1 MKKVNKKNYLYTTL
15 IILCISLFSCVN
27 DLNVTPIDPSVNQK
41 FNQSQV
47 FAKIYSSFELTG
59 LQGPAGNPD
68 VQASDEGNFGLYRT
82 FWNMNELCTDEACW
96 PYEANPGILGVQ
108 INTPNSG
115 NPIIQNFYE
124 YSFIEITTC
133 NSFLDLTAGKTDAET
148 IKERA
153 EVRFIRSLHYYN
165 LMDLYGNVP
174 FATTVSTALPKQIK
188 RADLFNWIKNE
199 LTAIQPDMY
208 QTRTHDYYRVDV
220 VASYLLLS
228 RMYLNAQVYTGTA
241 KFDSAAIFAK
251 KVIDSDYQLASK
263 YRYLFMGDNAGTI
276 DGSAVNDA
284 PNELIFAVAANGK
297 KISSYAGSCYLVASS
312 AFTDMTDKRVSNYLP
327 SSRWGCNRAK
337 VALTQKFFP
346 TGTIPSGA
354 DLVDLRTAAGDDR
367 AMLYGNNRPVAI
379 LDRTDPKQGLAVFK
393 FTNGRA
399 DGDTTK
405 ISDVTM
411 PDTDIPMMRKAEA
424 YLTYAEAVTRGAAT
438 IGGYTAL
445 QSINAIRTRAH
456 ATPLSSITLPG
467 ILDEWSREFYF
478 EGRRRIDLIR
488 FGNFGGANQYTW
500 DWKGGTLSGSPFS
513 ANYNIYPLPA
523 SDLNNNSNL
532 TQNTGY

>member
-1 MKKVNKKNYLYTTL
+1 MKKTYKKSYLYSTL

-59 LQGPAGNPD
+59 LQGPSGNPD
-68 VQASDEGNFGLYRT
+68 VQASDEGNFGLFRT

-96 PYEANPGILGVQ
+96 PYEANPGVLGVQ
-108 INTPNSG
+108 INTPNSS

-124 YSFIEITTC
+124 YSYIEITTC

-148 IKERA
+148 VKQRA

-188 RADLFNWIKNE
+188 RVDLFNWIKSE

-208 QTRTHDYYRVDV
+208 QTKTHDYYRVDV
-220 VASYLLLS
+220 VANYLLLS
-228 RMYLNAQVYTGTA
+228 RMYLNAEVYTGTA
-241 KFDSAAIFAK
+241 KYDSAAIFAK
-251 KVIDSDYQLASK
+251 KVIDSEYKLATK
-263 YRYLFMGDNAGTI
+263 YRYLFMGDNAGAI
-276 DGSAVNDA
+276 DGSSVNDA
-284 PNELIFAVAANGK
+284 PNEMIFPVAANGK

-312 AFTDMTDKRVSNYLP
+312 AFTDMTDPRVSNYLP

-337 VALTQKFFP
+337 AALTQKFFP